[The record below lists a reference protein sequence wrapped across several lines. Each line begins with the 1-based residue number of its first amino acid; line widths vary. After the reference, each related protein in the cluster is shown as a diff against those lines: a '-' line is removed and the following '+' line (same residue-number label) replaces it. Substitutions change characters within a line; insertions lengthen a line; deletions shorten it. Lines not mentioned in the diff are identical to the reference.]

1 MRNLYLERAVEKEY
15 RKYLA
20 EKSRKKFFW
29 NDYFALGAIGSVI
42 GLIWLGYRL
51 KISLDAMTAVFLL
64 YSAVV
69 IGSYNCLKKHERR
82 KMAQAVSREQA
93 WEKWQNELQKKD
105 KDALREDIAE
115 LLQKMGWHK
124 DGEKL
129 YWQNEGYVLKLA
141 NENDWQNFFISNEE
155 EDVLLVFEKMC
166 RREERIICQNAQ
178 AKVILA
184 SYRDLFDLALERKVV
199 QISAPKL
206 KSEERVPRI
215 KRAYLLWYGLLLLF
229 LAEWS
234 RYFYLYFAAGIF
246 LLSLYLVN
254 GAKKT
259 QAKQTVLL
267 KKMMKSAKIKA

>member
-1 MRNLYLERAVEKEY
+1 M
-15 RKYLA
+15 
-20 EKSRKKFFW
+20 
-29 NDYFALGAIGSVI
+29 
-42 GLIWLGYRL
+42 
-51 KISLDAMTAVFLL
+51 
-64 YSAVV
+64 
-69 IGSYNCLKKHERR
+69 
-82 KMAQAVSREQA
+82 
-93 WEKWQNELQKKD
+93 
-105 KDALREDIAE
+105 
-115 LLQKMGWHK
+115 
-124 DGEKL
+124 
-129 YWQNEGYVLKLA
+129 
-141 NENDWQNFFISNEE
+141 
-155 EDVLLVFEKMC
+155 
-166 RREERIICQNAQ
+166 
-178 AKVILA
+178 
-184 SYRDLFDLALERKVV
+184 ALERKVV

>member
-1 MRNLYLERAVEKEY
+1 MRNLYLERAGEKEY

-51 KISLDAMTAVFLL
+51 KISFDMMTAVFLL

-69 IGSYNCLKKHERR
+69 IGSYNCLKKHVRR

-93 WEKWQNELQKKD
+93 WEK
-105 KDALREDIAE
+105 
-115 LLQKMGWHK
+115 
-124 DGEKL
+124 
-129 YWQNEGYVLKLA
+129 WQNEGYVLKLA

-155 EDVLLVFEKMC
+155 EDVLLVFEKMR

-215 KRAYLLWYGLLLLF
+215 KRAYLLGYGLLLLF

-254 GAKKT
+254 GTKKT